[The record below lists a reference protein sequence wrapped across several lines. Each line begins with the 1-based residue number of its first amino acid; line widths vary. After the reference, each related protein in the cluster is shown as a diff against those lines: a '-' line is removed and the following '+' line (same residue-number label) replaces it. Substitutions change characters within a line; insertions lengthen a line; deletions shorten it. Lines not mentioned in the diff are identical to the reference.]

1 MSTKQNYDILQKG
14 LSDTYGLKIDDE
26 GVFYYSKDFKNSTEL
41 YFTFAEIA
49 ERKKVRFQTVTQMNA
64 FWYIPMI
71 IIVVICLSMAM
82 SNGGTIITNLV
93 GIATFIFALLSNWIF
108 MVKNVCVPIEQG
120 GSISYMYFFDNIP
133 FKSSGDEIVEKIY
146 KARAINYKDRYF
158 RIYESNDKDT
168 ELGRME
174 WLFREKIISKAEYEM
189 MVELINDAFNYEEE

>member
-1 MSTKQNYDILQKG
+1 MSTKQIYDIIQKRLG
-14 LSDTYGLKIDDE
+14 TVYGMKVDDE

-49 ERKKVRFQTVTQMNA
+49 ERKKVRFQTIYQMNT
-64 FWYIPMI
+64 FWYIPM
-71 IIVVICLSMAM
+71 VVIVTVCFSI
-82 SNGGTIITNLV
+82 SWTNGGTILSNLL
-93 GIATFIFALLSNWIF
+93 GISTFIFALLSNWIF
-108 MVKNVCVPIEQG
+108 RVKNVCVPIEQG

-133 FKSSGDEIVEKIY
+133 NKTSGDEIVEKIY

-174 WLFREKIISKAEYEM
+174 WLFREKVISKPEYEM
-189 MVELINDAFNYEEE
+189 MVELINDTFNYEEE